1 VAIVAGAMPTSRSN
15 SSENYWSPFL
25 QQQRPAGAQG
35 ATLSGD
41 DGERVASTLWRLL
54 GNRIDAPFTLRARAS
69 AVRGVVPS
77 RSNPPP

>member
-1 VAIVAGAMPTSRSN
+1 VAIVAGDMRQVVRTRLRT
-15 SSENYWSPFL
+15 YWSPFL